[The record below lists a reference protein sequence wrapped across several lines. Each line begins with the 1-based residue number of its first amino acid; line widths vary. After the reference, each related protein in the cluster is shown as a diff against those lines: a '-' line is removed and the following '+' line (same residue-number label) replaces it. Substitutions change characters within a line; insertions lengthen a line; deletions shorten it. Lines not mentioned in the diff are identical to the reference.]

1 MFIGVVTLTPFL
13 FTYLFTLQEIKEL
26 NSDKN
31 KFLEVL
37 REKENKLEMR
47 KVEYQK
53 LTSEDVVVSKA
64 KDKFDLVRIEYLDK
78 IQINN
83 NKISN
88 LKKYIAKNNKAENT
102 RKNIEI

>member
-26 NSDKN
+26 NADKN
-31 KFLEVL
+31 NFLEVL

-53 LTSEDVVVSKA
+53 LTSEDVVVGKA

-88 LKKYIAKNNKAENT
+88 LKKYIAKKYE
-102 RKNIEI
+102 

>member
-1 MFIGVVTLTPFL
+1 MFIGVVTLTPLL
-13 FTYLFTLQEIKEL
+13 FIYLFTLQEIKEL
-26 NSDKN
+26 NADKN

-53 LTSEDVVVSKA
+53 LTSEDVVVGKA

-78 IQINN
+78 IQVNN

-88 LKKYIAKNNKAENT
+88 LKKYIAKKYE
-102 RKNIEI
+102 

>member
-1 MFIGVVTLTPFL
+1 M

-26 NSDKN
+26 NADKN
-31 KFLEVL
+31 KILEVL

-53 LTSEDVVVSKA
+53 LTSEDEVVSKA
-64 KDKFDLVRIEYLDK
+64 KDKFDLVRVEYLDK

-88 LKKYIAKNNKAENT
+88 LKKYIAKKYE
-102 RKNIEI
+102 

>member
-1 MFIGVVTLTPFL
+1 M
-13 FTYLFTLQEIKEL
+13 FTLQEIRDL
-26 NSDKN
+26 NADKN

-37 REKENKLEMR
+37 REKQNKLEIK

-53 LTSEDVVVSKA
+53 LTSEDEVVVNA

-88 LKKYIAKNNKAENT
+88 LKKFIAKKYE
-102 RKNIEI
+102 

>member
-1 MFIGVVTLTPFL
+1 MFISLVTITPFL

-26 NSDKN
+26 NADKN
-31 KFLEVL
+31 KILEVL
-37 REKENKLEMR
+37 KEKENKLEMR

-53 LTSEDVVVSKA
+53 LTSEDEVVSKA
-64 KDKFDLVRIEYLDK
+64 KDKFDLVRIDYLDK

-88 LKKYIAKNNKAENT
+88 LKKYIAKKYE
-102 RKNIEI
+102 

>member
-1 MFIGVVTLTPFL
+1 LFIGVVTLTPLL
-13 FTYLFTLQEIKEL
+13 FIYLFTLQEIKEL
-26 NSDKN
+26 NADKN

-53 LTSEDVVVSKA
+53 LTSEDVVVGKA

-88 LKKYIAKNNKAENT
+88 LKKYIAKKYE
-102 RKNIEI
+102 

>member
-1 MFIGVVTLTPFL
+1 MFIGVVTVTPFL

-26 NSDKN
+26 NGDKN

-53 LTSEDVVVSKA
+53 LTSEDEVVRKA

-88 LKKYIAKNNKAENT
+88 LKKYIAKKYE
-102 RKNIEI
+102 

>member
-1 MFIGVVTLTPFL
+1 MFIGVVTLTPLL
-13 FTYLFTLQEIKEL
+13 FIYLFTLQEIKEL
-26 NSDKN
+26 NADKN

-53 LTSEDVVVSKA
+53 LTSEDVVVGKA

-88 LKKYIAKNNKAENT
+88 LKKYIAKKYE
-102 RKNIEI
+102 

>member
-1 MFIGVVTLTPFL
+1 L
-13 FTYLFTLQEIKEL
+13 FTHQEIKDL
-26 NSDKN
+26 HADKN
-31 KFLEVL
+31 KILEVL

-53 LTSEDVVVSKA
+53 LTSEDEVVSKA

-88 LKKYIAKNNKAENT
+88 LKKYIAKKYE
-102 RKNIEI
+102 

>member
-1 MFIGVVTLTPFL
+1 LFIGVVTLTPLL
-13 FTYLFTLQEIKEL
+13 FIYLFTLQEIKEL
-26 NSDKN
+26 NADKN

-53 LTSEDVVVSKA
+53 LTSEDVVVGKA

-78 IQINN
+78 IQVNN

-88 LKKYIAKNNKAENT
+88 LKKYISKKYE
-102 RKNIEI
+102 

>member
-1 MFIGVVTLTPFL
+1 M
-13 FTYLFTLQEIKEL
+13 FTLQEIRDL
-26 NSDKN
+26 NADKN
-31 KFLEVL
+31 RFLELL
-37 REKENKLEMR
+37 REKQNKLEIK

-53 LTSEDVVVSKA
+53 LTSEDEVVVNA

-88 LKKYIAKNNKAENT
+88 LKKFIAKKYE
-102 RKNIEI
+102 

>member
-1 MFIGVVTLTPFL
+1 MFISLVTITPFL
-13 FTYLFTLQEIKEL
+13 FTYLFTHQEIKEL
-26 NSDKN
+26 NADKN
-31 KFLEVL
+31 KILEVL

-53 LTSEDVVVSKA
+53 LTSEDEVVSKA

-88 LKKYIAKNNKAENT
+88 LKKYIAKKYE
-102 RKNIEI
+102 